1 MYKLK
6 TKWFSKWA
14 KKQKLVDNK
23 LLIAIEDMQNN
34 LSTVNLGSGLF
45 KVRVASKGVGKSS
58 AYRTIVVYREDDR
71 AVMVYGFMKKEQ
83 ENLSKEE
90 LKHFKIL
97 AKDILALEENELEK
111 AIENNI
117 FVEIGEENER

>member
-23 LLIAIEDMQNN
+23 LLTAIEDMQNN

-58 AYRTIVVYREDDR
+58 SYRTIIIYREDDR

-97 AKDILALEENELEK
+97 AKDILVLEENELEK
-111 AIENNI
+111 AIENNV

>member
-23 LLIAIEDMQNN
+23 LLTAIEDMQNN

-58 AYRTIVVYREDDR
+58 AYRTIIIYREDDR

-97 AKDILALEENELEK
+97 AKDILALAENELEK

>member
-23 LLIAIEDMQNN
+23 LLTAIEDMQNN

-45 KVRVASKGVGKSS
+45 KVRVASEGVGKSS

-117 FVEIGEENER
+117 FVEIGE

>member
-1 MYKLK
+1 
-6 TKWFSKWA
+6 
-14 KKQKLVDNK
+14 
-23 LLIAIEDMQNN
+23 MQNN

-45 KVRVASKGVGKSS
+45 KVRVASEGVGKSS